1 MINPAKQGAR
11 RRAYVSAHIVALAQ
25 GLNGKGG
32 ILIEDG
38 WILDVGP
45 KVTKDSVG
53 GAAITD
59 CKGLTLI
66 PGLIDM
72 RVFTGEPGTEY
83 RETLASASE
92 AAAAGGVTTPSRSST
107 TRPSSTSS

>member
-1 MINPAKQGAR
+1 MIGSGKAQAR
-11 RRAYVSAHIVALAQ
+11 RKAYVNAHILAPAQ
-25 GLNGKGG
+25 GLDGKGG

-45 KVTKDSVG
+45 KVTRESVG
-53 GAAITD
+53 TTATVTD
-59 CKGLTLI
+59 CHGRTLI

-72 RVFTGEPGTEY
+72 RVFTGEPGNEY

-92 AAAAGGVTTPSRSST
+92 AAAARPARPPASSSGFGQ
-107 TRPSSTSS
+107 P